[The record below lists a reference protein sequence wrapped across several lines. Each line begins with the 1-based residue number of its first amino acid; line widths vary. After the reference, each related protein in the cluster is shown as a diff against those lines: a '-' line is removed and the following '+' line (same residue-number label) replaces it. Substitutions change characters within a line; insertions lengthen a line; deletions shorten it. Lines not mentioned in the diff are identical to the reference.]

1 MTQWPTAIQ
10 STTEDQNAAEGQ
22 QGDVERTTVSESFNM
37 PGSVFSNFH
46 KTQPND
52 PPLDL
57 LGDDSNS
64 SDEQY
69 AFANASP
76 TSCGQT
82 LRVANM
88 PLKVF
93 NRKKRL
99 KTDFHRE
106 GVLTNHFIVGQ
117 PRTQPS
123 STQVRHF
130 VTSLRNVK
138 NIPLFHHHHPQPPQC
153 SQCTPDLAGS
163 VGLLSITMCFVAAG
177 AGEDLTN
184 YRASVY
190 ERLRGSS
197 PAARYPHQHSTP
209 SHFKCEHIRGAKGMY
224 PAGHSIAGVLP
235 PASPLPVA
243 HSNNHPIVGRLMTI
257 GLFSIPFHMNSSV
270 LRLFSHPT
278 STYSAGVFKE
288 HRPVLP
294 SVPAESPEPPT
305 IVNSSGIHSADS

>member
-106 GVLTNHFIVGQ
+106 RFI
-117 PRTQPS
+117 
-123 STQVRHF
+123 
-130 VTSLRNVK
+130 
-138 NIPLFHHHHPQPPQC
+138 
-153 SQCTPDLAGS
+153 
-163 VGLLSITMCFVAAG
+163 
-177 AGEDLTN
+177 
-184 YRASVY
+184 
-190 ERLRGSS
+190 
-197 PAARYPHQHSTP
+197 
-209 SHFKCEHIRGAKGMY
+209 
-224 PAGHSIAGVLP
+224 
-235 PASPLPVA
+235 
-243 HSNNHPIVGRLMTI
+243 
-257 GLFSIPFHMNSSV
+257 
-270 LRLFSHPT
+270 
-278 STYSAGVFKE
+278 
-288 HRPVLP
+288 
-294 SVPAESPEPPT
+294 AEKRQ
-305 IVNSSGIHSADS
+305 